1 MKRPDYDKIMQSEA
15 ARLTE
20 KCGRKPRLL
29 LHSCCAPCSSA
40 CLERLKDCFEI
51 TVFYYNPNI
60 GGEEYL
66 KRKAEQLRLLKDCF
80 EITVFYYNPNIGG
93 EEYLKRKAEQ
103 LRLLKETG
111 WADILDCD
119 HEAEKFAKACAG
131 LEDAPEGG
139 ARCIK
144 CFELRIG
151 RTAEEAERGGF
162 DCFTT
167 TLTVSP
173 LKNASAINLIGERA
187 AAGKNAVWLHS
198 DFKKRGGY
206 LRSCELAREHGLY
219 RQDYCG
225 CEFSKRER
233 DRRKAET
240 ETKQDYSK

>member
-1 MKRPDYDKIMQSEA
+1 MNRPDYDKIMQSEA

-40 CLERLKDCFEI
+40 CLERLKDS
-51 TVFYYNPNI
+51 
-60 GGEEYL
+60 
-66 KRKAEQLRLLKDCF
+66 F

-119 HEAEKFAKACAG
+119 YEAEKFAKACAG

-187 AAGKNAVWLHS
+187 AAGKNTVWLHS

-206 LRSCELAREHGLY
+206 LRSCELAREHNLY

-240 ETKQDYSK
+240 ETRQDYSK